1 MKTVHILG
9 NGKAEIMEVPEPEPA
24 DNRVVVKIESSLIC
38 GTEKGQYLGSKPLP
52 DNGGHE
58 AAGVVHATDRSDKVK
73 VGDHVTLFLPF
84 THCHRCPACVSG
96 EWLHCW
102 HPPARKKGRRGAHS
116 QYVLVPD
123 YLCLPVPEDLSFDH
137 AALVGDCFGTP
148 YRAIKRL
155 GVNGGDTVL
164 ITGSGPMGLA
174 AARLAKFYGA
184 TVIATSTN
192 EYRLELMSRDAADHV
207 FNPKTDDV
215 VAKVREL
222 TDNRGATVAL
232 ECCGAESAQRE
243 CLDAAAVLGKVAFLG
258 IGNPDIPVNM
268 NRHFIWKELM
278 LLGSWASTPPEHF
291 DILGLI
297 KRGLPM
303 DGLITHSYNM
313 DDGAAAFEKFGAGG
327 AMKIAIHP
335 WGE

>member
-9 NGKAEIMEVPEPEPA
+9 NGKAEVIEVAEPEPV
-24 DNRVVVKIESSLIC
+24 DSKVVVKIESSLIC
-38 GTEKGQYLGSKPLP
+38 GTEKGMYLGPNALP

-58 AAGVVHATDRSDKVK
+58 AAGVVYATDKSEKVK
-73 VGDHVTLFLPF
+73 EGDHVTVFLSF
-84 THCHRCPACVSG
+84 THCHRCPACLSG

-102 HPPARKKGRRGAHS
+102 YPPPRVKGRRGTHS
-116 QYVLVPD
+116 QYILVPD
-123 YLCLPVPEDLSFDH
+123 YLCLPVPQDMPFDH

-148 YRAIKRL
+148 FRALKRL
-155 GVNGGDTVL
+155 GINGSDTVL
-164 ITGSGPMGLA
+164 VTGSGPMGVA

-192 EYRLELMSRDAADHV
+192 EYRFEQMSKDAADYV
-207 FNPKTDDV
+207 FNPKKDDV

-243 CLDAAAVLGKVAFLG
+243 CLDAVGVLGKIAFLG
-258 IGNPDIPVNM
+258 LRNEHVPVNLY
-268 NRHFIWKELM
+268 RHLNSKELM
-278 LLGSWASTPPEHF
+278 IIGSWASTPPEHF

-297 KRGLPM
+297 KRGMPV
-303 DGLITHSYNM
+303 DGIITHRYGMN
-313 DDGAAAFEKFGAGG
+313 DGAKAFEKFGAGG

-335 WGE
+335 WDD

>member
-9 NGKAEIMEVPEPEPA
+9 NKQAEIIEVEEPEPV
-24 DNRVVVKIESSLIC
+24 DNKVVVKIMSSLIC
-38 GTEKGQYLGSKPLP
+38 GTEKGYYLGQKPLP

-58 AAGVVHATDRSDKVK
+58 PAGIVHAVDKSDKVK
-73 VGDHVTLFLPF
+73 EGDHVTLCLPF
-84 THCHRCPACVSG
+84 THCHRCPACLTG

-102 HPPARKKGRRGAHS
+102 NPPPRFKGRRGAHS

-123 YLCLPVPEDLSFDH
+123 YLCLPIPDDLPFDH
-137 AALVGDCFGTP
+137 AALVDDCFGTP

-155 GVNGGDTVL
+155 GVNGSDTVL
-164 ITGSGPMGLA
+164 ITGSGPMGVA

-192 EYRLELMSRDAADHV
+192 EYRAELMSRDAADYV
-207 FNPKTDDV
+207 FNPKQDDV
-215 VAKVREL
+215 VAKVKEI

-232 ECCGAESAQRE
+232 ECCGAESAQQE
-243 CLDAAAVLGKVAFLG
+243 CLNGVSVLGKVAFLG
-258 IGNPDIPVNM
+258 IANDEIKVSM
-268 NRHFIWKELM
+268 NRHFIWKELTII
-278 LLGSWASTPPEHF
+278 GSWASTPPEHF

-297 KRGLPM
+297 KRGLPVE
-303 DGLITHSYNM
+303 GLVTHTYGM
-313 DDGAAAFEKFGAGG
+313 DDGVKAFEKFGAGG

-335 WGE
+335 WD

>member
-9 NGKAEIMEVPEPEPA
+9 KGQSEIMEVDEPKA
-24 DNRVVVKIESSLIC
+24 VDNKVVVKIESSLIC
-38 GTEKGQYLGSKPLP
+38 GTEKGYYLGERELP

-58 AAGVVHATDRSDKVK
+58 AAGVVYATDKSDKVK
-73 VGDHVTLFLPF
+73 TGDHVTIFLNF
-84 THCHRCPACVSG
+84 THCHRCPACLTG

-102 HPPARKKGRRGAHS
+102 NPPARSKDRRGTHS
-116 QYVLVPD
+116 QYILVPD
-123 YLCLPVPEDLSFDH
+123 YLCLPVPEDMPFDD

-148 YRAIKRL
+148 FRAIKRL

-164 ITGSGPMGLA
+164 ITGSGPMGVA

-192 EYRLELMSRDAADHV
+192 EIRLEMMSKDAADYA
-207 FNPKTDDV
+207 FNPKKDDI
-215 VAKVREL
+215 VAKVKEI
-222 TDNRGATVAL
+222 TNNRGVSVAL

-243 CLDAAAVLGKVAFLG
+243 CLDSASVLGKVAFLG
-258 IGNPDIPVNM
+258 IGNDAIPVSM
-268 NRHFIWKELM
+268 NKDFIWKELI
-278 LLGSWASTPPEHF
+278 LLGSWASAPAEHF

-297 KRGLPM
+297 KRGLPTEGIVTHRYSIN
-303 DGLITHSYNM
+303 DGV
-313 DDGAAAFEKFGAGG
+313 DAFEKFGAGG

-335 WGE
+335 WE